1 MQYIEFG
8 GEGYF
13 TWKLPH
19 FFTYMSFPPFLAPDI
34 VDLMIILWSL
44 EEYLSLESLEHTAL
58 FNFSNNLVQIDPD
71 LSWHIVGTYCL
82 LGQFYSMVLPLRFF
96 IPHKY
101 IFFQRI
107 FKENSFL
114 KSSIC

>member
-19 FFTYMSFPPFLAPDI
+19 FFTCMPFPPSLALDI
-34 VDLMIILWSL
+34 VDLMIIFWSL
-44 EEYLSLESLEHTAL
+44 EEYLSLKFLERTIL
-58 FNFSNNLVQIDPD
+58 FSFSNNLVQIDMD
-71 LSWHIVGTYCL
+71 LSWHIVGMYCL
-82 LGQFYSMVLPLRFF
+82 LGRFYSMVLPLRFF

-101 IFFQRI
+101 IFFQKI